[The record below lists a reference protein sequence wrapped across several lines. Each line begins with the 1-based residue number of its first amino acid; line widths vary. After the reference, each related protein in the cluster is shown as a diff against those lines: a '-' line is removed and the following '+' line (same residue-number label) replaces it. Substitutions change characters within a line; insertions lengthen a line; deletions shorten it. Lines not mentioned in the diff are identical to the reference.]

1 MPSERDG
8 VESRANGAVE
18 MKSIHEQLRER
29 YPAPEWAI
37 FSEVAN
43 GPGSTTRRYA
53 DAIAMS
59 LFPSRGLDIHGFEV
73 KTSRSDWLRE
83 LKKPQKAELIAG
95 YCDFWWVVA
104 GDEKVAEKNE
114 VPRNWGLLVSKG
126 DVLRQVK
133 GAERLEPKP
142 LDRKFV
148 AAILRRADEWAKVQS
163 ENDARVVAAREAG
176 IEEGKRVSTWEGR
189 QAKEDLEKLTKRLAK
204 FEKASGVQI
213 DNYHGGDI
221 GNAVKAFLWSQKN
234 DCCDD
239 LERTAGWIEDS
250 AKGLRTRVA
259 LIKASRPKE
268 VQGDGQ
274 PQGPTPETPAGG
286 LQDVQAVEGGSEQRP
301 EAPGQAP

>member
-1 MPSERDG
+1 
-8 VESRANGAVE
+8 
-18 MKSIHEQLRER
+18 MKSIVNQLRER

-37 FSEVAN
+37 FFEVAN
-43 GPGSTTRRYA
+43 GPGSTHRRYA
-53 DAIAMS
+53 DAVAMS

-73 KTSRSDWLRE
+73 KTARADWLRE
-83 LKKPQKAELIAG
+83 LKKPEKAETIASS
-95 YCDFWWVVA
+95 CDFWWVVA
-104 GDEKVAEKNE
+104 GDEKVVDKNE

-126 DVLRQVK
+126 DVLKQVK
-133 GAERLEPKP
+133 IAERLNPKP
-142 LDRKFV
+142 ITRKLV

-176 IEEGKRVSTWEGR
+176 IEEGKGVSTWEGR

-204 FEKASGVQI
+204 FEKASGVVI
-213 DNYHGGDI
+213 DRYDGENI
-221 GNAVKAFLWSQKN
+221 GEAVKAFLWSQKN

-268 VQGDGQ
+268 AQGNGQ
-274 PQGPTPETPAGG
+274 PQGQAPTAPAGG
-286 LQDVQAVEGGSEQRP
+286 LQDVQAVESGSEQRP
-301 EAPGQAP
+301 EAQGQAP